1 MRAYMQEKRST
12 DRATQNFDAELARCF
27 WKAEHHHGHEA
38 SFDLTKQHILDL
50 FHAQA
55 GRCAISDVAFDLTRP
70 HLIPS
75 IDADVPSRG
84 HTVENCHLVL
94 RIVNYAKNSLSTAD
108 FRLALAGDATRQYD
122 RPNKSKTRPV
132 EKVVDPSR
140 PLDMS
145 PGQAAVWN
153 ALIATGVGATR
164 AALQGSGVS
173 KKMACAALKKL
184 ISRGAVECTRKRG
197 RVLYR
202 PNLPVEHSPVRCG
215 CCQVVIPLERLPAR
229 PSRSARGLVN
239 SYDTNLSRRTCRACN
254 TESTMRSRKRDPV
267 AYIWSKLQGRL
278 CHERRGG
285 DLTRKDLVNLCQTT
299 TCPVLGLPLT
309 YDGNLSPLQASPDR
323 IRSAVG
329 YTVANT
335 RITSLLVNYARKDFD
350 IADEEVRRILHACR
364 AA

>member
-1 MRAYMQEKRST
+1 MQQKLST
-12 DRATQNFDAELARCF
+12 DRATQNFYAELARCF

-50 FHAQA
+50 FDAQA

-75 IDADVPSRG
+75 IDADVPSKG

-122 RPNKSKTRPV
+122 RPNKEKTRPV

-145 PGQAAVWN
+145 PGQAMVWN
-153 ALIATGVGATR
+153 GLIAKGGAAR
-164 AALQGSGVS
+164 AALQGSGVP
-173 KKMACAALKKL
+173 KGQAYRALKKL
-184 ISRGAVECTRKRG
+184 ISRGAVERTGRG
-197 RVLYR
+197 HRVLYHAK
-202 PNLPVEHSPVRCG
+202 LPVDHPLVRCG
-215 CCQVVIPLERLPAR
+215 SCQVAIPVECLRAR

-239 SYDTNLSRRTCRACN
+239 LYDTNQSLRTCRTCR
-254 TESTMRSRKRDPV
+254 TVSTTRSRKRDPV

-278 CHERRGG
+278 CHERKGG
-285 DLTRKDLVNLCQTT
+285 DLTREDLVALCQTT

-323 IRSAVG
+323 MSSAAG

-350 IADEEVRRILHACR
+350 IADEEVCRILRACR